1 MIKFVAEKSEEH
13 VNFSFW
19 WQCMNMVSILLLFTR
34 AQCNGYWD
42 LRLHSFSLML
52 PYLMWYDHY
61 NYARWGFC
69 YLAEMNQ
76 LPAGVL
82 SEFEEGNFVVKPA
95 AHKFN
100 KVHPDQAQ
108 EWINGTGKKGDG
120 IVGITKTAS
129 ALSILTLSYNLRSS
143 IHDSN

>member
-1 MIKFVAEKSEEH
+1 
-13 VNFSFW
+13 
-19 WQCMNMVSILLLFTR
+19 
-34 AQCNGYWD
+34 
-42 LRLHSFSLML
+42 
-52 PYLMWYDHY
+52 
-61 NYARWGFC
+61 
-69 YLAEMNQ
+69 MNQ

-82 SEFEEGNFVVKPA
+82 SEFEEGNFVVKRA
-95 AHKFN
+95 THKFN
-100 KVHPDQAQ
+100 KVDPDQAQ